1 MVFVINN
8 KRPIGK
14 YEDIHPGEMM
24 FLYKIKNNIL
34 ISGMLFLGGY
44 QVEYENWD
52 LYQEIS
58 IF

>member
-44 QVEYENWD
+44 QVEY
-52 LYQEIS
+52 
-58 IF
+58 